1 MLVEVDQVKARGV
14 KVEPGM
20 KKPPWSNLSPGDPV
34 WRAEGLSD
42 DGQKPSCSILRSTVD
57 ICKGV
62 VSPITC
68 ESPPCVL
75 KLNKVKL
82 LLMHPLPEDVK
93 FIGAQGADVPA
104 ESLKPVL
111 P

>member
-14 KVEPGM
+14 EVKPGM
-20 KKPPWSNLSPGDPV
+20 QKPPRRDLSPGEPI
-34 WRAEGLSD
+34 WRAEGLPD
-42 DGQKPSCSILRSTVD
+42 DGKKPSCSIMRSTVD

-62 VSPITC
+62 ISPITC
-68 ESPPCVL
+68 ESPSGVL
-75 KLNKVKL
+75 KLNQVKL

-93 FIGAQGADVPA
+93 FEGAQGADVPA
-104 ESLKPVL
+104 KSLKPVL

>member
-1 MLVEVDQVKARGV
+1 MLVDVDQVKARGV

-34 WRAEGLSD
+34 WRAEGLPY
-42 DGQKPSCSILRSTVD
+42 DGQKPSCSIVRSTVD
-57 ICKGV
+57 IRKGV
-62 VSPITC
+62 VSPITG

-75 KLNKVKL
+75 KLDKVKL